1 MNFNLFIILSK
12 NKNITLKNITLMSED
27 QIQQQIFTWYNNNY
41 CLKNHNPRHIIFSVP
56 NGGSRNILE
65 AKKMKL
71 TGTLAGVSDLI
82 IIKQNKT
89 IFVEVK
95 TEKGIQSDVQKDFQ
109 SRVDNLGFEY
119 LIVRSLEDFKNKIT
133 K

>member
-1 MNFNLFIILSK
+1 
-12 NKNITLKNITLMSED
+12 MSED

-41 CLKNHNPRHIIFSVP
+41 CLKNHNQRHIIFSVP

-82 IIKQNKT
+82 IIQQNKT

-109 SRVDNLGFEY
+109 TRVSNLGFEY